1 MPKIYL
7 EKNVL
12 DATFERLEF
21 IFENF
26 DNIYFS
32 ASGGKDSSVM
42 VQLAN
47 MVAKKYNK
55 KFDVLFIDLEAQY
68 RLTIEHV
75 YELKQLSQIRD
86 FYHIALPLALRNAV
100 SVLQPK
106 WICWEEESKDLWVRD
121 LPKDSINISNC
132 PFEWFRKG
140 EEFEEFIIQFADW
153 YQKKWGGS
161 VACGI
166 GIRTDESLNRFRTI
180 TYQDNKIMYNNKH
193 WTTKIKFGDKYID
206 VFNFYPIYDWKTE
219 DIWGAVSKLDLKYN
233 QIYELMYKNGLNIH
247 EQRLCQPY
255 GDDQR
260 NGLDQFKAL
269 EYETWEKVLNR
280 VNGVN
285 FGNIYCRTS
294 ALGNLKSSKP
304 NFMTWKEYTIYLLE
318 SIGIYNS
325 DLMLHYYRKIKKFAA
340 WYKKRDNIDI
350 CDIPDEADHKLENQK
365 KVISWRR
372 IARAIEKNDF
382 YMKRLCFAQTK
393 TDNDELRRLI
403 HKWDNLL
410 TKDTVSD
417 DKDLQK
423 IIERE
428 VMNHDCEND
437 QQRK

>member
-1 MPKIYL
+1 MPKVYL

-12 DATFERLEF
+12 DAAFERLEF
-21 IFENF
+21 IFNHF

-47 MVAKKYNK
+47 IVAKKYNK

-68 RLTIEHV
+68 KLTIEHV

-100 SVLQPK
+100 SILQPK
-106 WICWEEESKDLWVRD
+106 WCCWEEESKDLWVRD
-121 LPKDSINISNC
+121 LPKDSINIHNC

-153 YQKKWGGS
+153 YQKKWGG
-161 VACGI
+161 VAACGV

-180 TYQDNKIMYNNKH
+180 TYQGNKIKYDNKN
-193 WTTKIKFGDKYID
+193 WTTKIKFSDKYID
-206 VFNFYPIYDWKTE
+206 VYNFYPIYDWRTE
-219 DIWGAVSKLDLKYN
+219 DIWGAVSKLDLMYN
-233 QIYELMYKNGLNIH
+233 KVYDLMYKNGLNIH

-269 EYETWEKVLNR
+269 EYDTWEKVLNR

-294 ALGNLKSSKP
+294 ALGNINSSKP
-304 NFMTWKEYTIYLLE
+304 DFMTWKQYTIYLLE

-325 DLMLHYYRKIKKFAA
+325 DLMLHYYRKIIKFTT
-340 WYKKRDNIDI
+340 WYKKRDNLNI
-350 CDIPDEADHKLENQK
+350 CDIPETADHRLESQK
-365 KVISWRR
+365 KAISWRR

-393 TDNDELRRLI
+393 TDDAELKRLI

-410 TKDTVSD
+410 TKDTISD
-417 DKDLQK
+417 DKDLNNFIRK
-423 IIERE
+423 E
-428 VMNHDCEND
+428 VMQDDSKND
-437 QQRK
+437 